1 MKFDRG
7 SIGFRLL
14 VPIFVIVAVI
24 TVLLLILVQRIS
36 DHVQE
41 DYHRFTA
48 AASAHQIT
56 TILETAASELITAQ
70 LTGNPVVVEAKKRS
84 VGDAVRLSW
93 SRNGQAGI
101 ISNADGAVV
110 LSTLDPEVTHA
121 ILARRSPGYFTLADK
136 AGRFHGYSDSFA
148 PWGWTVITVARE
160 TSSYLT
166 RREVALLVPLITLGS
181 LLMASGLLFI
191 LRRNLQ
197 QPVAAMV
204 SDVGQGRN
212 VAGTGMTELDR
223 IGTAVNDAFGRVRE
237 RTDELESEVR
247 ERKKAEAAVRAKE
260 EHIRLLLNSTAEGI
274 YGVDMHGTC
283 TFCNPSGLRLLGYE
297 SEGDLLGKK
306 IHGIIHCKRA
316 DGSAYPEE
324 ECRIY
329 QAYREKRGVH
339 ADDEVFGR
347 KDGTSF
353 PVEYWSY
360 PIARQGTVAG
370 AVVTFIDISERK
382 RSEAF
387 IRNILETVD
396 EGFLIID
403 RELTILS
410 ANRAYS
416 RQTGMPLEDIVGRKC
431 HELSHKSAAPCP
443 DPEEECSARRAM
455 ETGKPCTGVHI
466 HRGADDVEKKM
477 EIKAYPVRDATGA
490 VSSIIMTTVDITEKS
505 RLEQQLNQAQKM
517 EAIGQL
523 AGGIAHDFNNVLTA
537 IVGYASLLKKQAE
550 EGSQARFFSE
560 QVLSS
565 ASRAADLTRHILAFS
580 RKQVIQPRP
589 TGINNVVRHMEKFIT
604 RLLGEDIEIRMAL
617 TDRDITALVDAG
629 QLEQVLMNLATNAR
643 DAMPGGGALIIGTEV
658 VTVDEDT
665 AVRYGLEGS
674 GSYGLLSVSDTGSG
688 MDETT
693 RSRIF
698 EPFFTTKAM
707 GRGTGLGLAIVYGI
721 IKQHHGHIAVY
732 SEPNKGSTF
741 KIYLPL
747 TRSASEAQQAPADA
761 AVRGGV
767 ETILLAEDDPDVRG
781 FIKLALEE
789 HGYTV
794 ITAVD
799 GNEAVSKFQ
808 ERPAAIGLCLFD
820 VIMPKKNG
828 KAAFREIRALR
839 IDAKA
844 IFMSGYSADIIREKD
859 LLEENMVLLNKPVL
873 PQDLLRRVREMLDAG
888 PAPYGTD
895 AAKNR

>member
-1 MKFDRG
+1 MKIDRG
-7 SIGFRLL
+7 SIGFRIL
-14 VPIFVIVAVI
+14 VPIFVIIAVI
-24 TVLLLILVQRIS
+24 TLLLLILVQHIS

-101 ISNADGAVV
+101 ISNVDGAVV

-121 ILARRSPGYFTLADK
+121 ILARRSLGYFSLADK
-136 AGRFHGYSDSFA
+136 AGRFHCYMDSFA

-166 RREVALLVPLITLGS
+166 RKEVGLLVPLITLGS

-197 QPVAAMV
+197 RPVAAMV
-204 SDVGQGRN
+204 SAVGAEDAVPATG
-212 VAGTGMTELDR
+212 VAELDQ
-223 IGTAVNDAFGRVRE
+223 IGQAVNDALEKVRD
-237 RTDELESEVR
+237 RSAQLATELEERRRAENEVR
-247 ERKKAEAAVRAKE
+247 EKE
-260 EHIRLLLNSTAEGI
+260 EHIRLLLSSTAEGI
-274 YGVDMHGTC
+274 YGVDMYGTC
-283 TFCNPSGLRLLGYE
+283 TFCNTSGLRLLGYE
-297 SEGDLLGKK
+297 REGDLLGKN
-306 IHGIIHCKRA
+306 IHRIIHFKRA
-316 DGSAYPEE
+316 DGSAYPEG

-329 QAYREKRGVH
+329 QAYRDKRGVH
-339 ADDEVFGR
+339 ADDEVFWR

-360 PIARQGTVAG
+360 PIAQQGTVAG

-416 RQTGMPLEDIVGRKC
+416 RQTGMPLEEIVGRKC
-431 HELSHKSAAPCP
+431 YEISHQSAAPCS
-443 DPEEECSARRAM
+443 DPEVECSARRAI
-455 ETGKPCTGVHI
+455 ETNKPCTGVHI
-466 HRGADDVEKKM
+466 HRGSDDVEKKM

-490 VSSIIMTTVDITEKS
+490 VSSVIMTTVDITEKS

-560 QVLSS
+560 QVLAS

-589 TGINNVVRHMEKFIT
+589 TSINGVVRRMEKFIM
-604 RLLGEDIEIRMAL
+604 RLLGEDIEIRTAL

-629 QLEQVLMNLATNAR
+629 QMEQVLMNLATNAR

-674 GSYGLLSVSDTGSG
+674 GSYALLSVSDTGSG

-721 IKQHHGHIAVY
+721 IKQHHGHIMVS

-741 KIYLPL
+741 TIYLPL
-747 TRSASEAQQAPADA
+747 TRSVSEAQQAPTDL
-761 AVRGGV
+761 AVRSGT
-767 ETILLAEDDPDVRG
+767 ETILLAEDDPDVRR

-808 ERPAAIGLCLFD
+808 ERSAAIGLCLFD

-828 KAAFREIRALR
+828 RTAFREIRALR
-839 IDAKA
+839 SDAKA

-859 LLEENMVLLNKPVL
+859 LLEENMVLLNKPVQ

-888 PAPYGTD
+888 PARARPE
-895 AAKNR
+895 AEKNR